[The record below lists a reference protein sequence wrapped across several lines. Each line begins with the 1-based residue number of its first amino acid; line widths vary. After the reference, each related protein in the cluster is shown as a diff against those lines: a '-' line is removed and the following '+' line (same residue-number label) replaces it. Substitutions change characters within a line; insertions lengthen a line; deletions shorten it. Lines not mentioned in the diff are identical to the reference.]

1 MTLIELV
8 RKNLFRKPLRT
19 ILTVF
24 AIFIAF
30 AIFGVLA
37 TFQNAMNAGIDTAG
51 ADRLIVTNKI
61 NFTLQMPIAYVQRTR
76 GVEGVKIVTHA
87 DWFGGYYQDPRI
99 FFAAIAV
106 EPASYLDIYPEYLLP
121 PAQRQAFISD
131 RTALLAGETVAKQ
144 FGWKVGDRIPLK
156 SNIFQQKNGSD
167 AWDFTLVG
175 IIKGETARVDTNFVI
190 FQYEYFKETRSFG
203 GDTIGWMIVKT
214 QSPKDNANVMKAVDV
229 MFANSPFE
237 TETQTEQAFAKA
249 FLEQA
254 GDLGFIISAVVGA
267 AFATIL
273 LIVGNTMMLTVRE
286 RTNEIAVMKTIG
298 FTSQRI
304 FGLVIGESLLLTVI
318 GGALGLLVAWLLS
331 FALQN
336 ATGGA
341 FGPMTFT
348 PGIAIW
354 SVVLMAMLGLLTGL
368 IPALR
373 AMRIN
378 VVTAL
383 GRK

>member
-8 RKNLFRKPLRT
+8 RKNLFRKKLRT
-19 ILTVF
+19 ILTVV

-37 TFQNAMNAGIDTAG
+37 TFQNAMNAGVDTAG
-51 ADRLIVTNKI
+51 ADRLMVTNKI

-76 GVEGVKIVTHA
+76 SVEGIKLVSHA
-87 DWFGGYYQDPRI
+87 DWFGGYFRDPRI

-106 EPASYLDIYPEYLLP
+106 DPPTYLQIYPEYLLP
-121 PAQRQAFISD
+121 PEHRQAFLSN
-131 RTALLAGETVAKQ
+131 RTTLVAGKAVADQ

-156 SNIFQQKNGSD
+156 SNIFQQKDGSD
-167 AWDFTLVG
+167 TWDFTLVG
-175 IIKGETARVDTNFVI
+175 IIKGESTRIDTNFVI
-190 FQYEYFKETRSFG
+190 FHYDYFKDTRSFG
-203 GDTIGWMIVKT
+203 GDTIGWMIIQT
-214 QSPKDNANVMKAVDV
+214 QSPKDNTRVMKEVDSL
-229 MFANSPFE
+229 FANSPFE

-249 FLEQA
+249 FIEQA
-254 GDLGFIISAVVGA
+254 GDLGFIITAVVGA

-298 FTSQRI
+298 FTSERI
-304 FGLVIGESLLLTVI
+304 FALVIGESLLLAVI
-318 GGALGLLVAWLLS
+318 GGALGVFVAWLLS

-336 ATGGA
+336 ATGGT

-348 PGIAIW
+348 PGIAMW
-354 SVVLMAMLGLLTGL
+354 SVVLMGLLGLLTGL
-368 IPALR
+368 IPAVR

-378 VVTAL
+378 IVSAL
-383 GRK
+383 GGK